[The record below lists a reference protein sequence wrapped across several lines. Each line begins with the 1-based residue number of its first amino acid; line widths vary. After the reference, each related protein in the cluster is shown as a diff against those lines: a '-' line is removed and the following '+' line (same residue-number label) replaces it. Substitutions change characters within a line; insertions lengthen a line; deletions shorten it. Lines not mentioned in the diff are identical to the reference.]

1 MLIPIRK
8 IFSSGEDVTK
18 FGDLLNQSW
27 EIKKSLTDVIS
38 STEIDN
44 YYQEALDS
52 GAIGGKL
59 LGAGAGGFLLFYVPN
74 NNHLKFKR
82 GMKHFVNIPFKF
94 EEKGS
99 SIIKII

>member
-1 MLIPIRK
+1 MFILVQLQTISFIESLLEPWAQKKPNDDILNRTQEYLIN
-8 IFSSGEDVTK
+8 K

-27 EIKKSLTDVIS
+27 AIKKNLTDVIS

-59 LGAGAGGFLLFYVPN
+59 LGAGG
-74 NNHLKFKR
+74 
-82 GMKHFVNIPFKF
+82 
-94 EEKGS
+94 
-99 SIIKII
+99 